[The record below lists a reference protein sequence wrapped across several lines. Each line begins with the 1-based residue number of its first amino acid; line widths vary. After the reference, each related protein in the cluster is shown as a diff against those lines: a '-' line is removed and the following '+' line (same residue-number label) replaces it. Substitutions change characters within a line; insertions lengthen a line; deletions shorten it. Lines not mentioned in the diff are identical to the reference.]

1 MQFMVKMTVSLPADL
16 DEATRTDLVN
26 QEREYSQNLQ
36 RSGKFVHLWRIVG
49 EHANYSLFDVESN
62 AELHEI
68 LTGLPMFPYMTYE
81 ITALTDHPN
90 AVHPR
95 CTPTE

>member
-1 MQFMVKMTVSLPADL
+1 MHYLVRMTVALPRDL
-16 DEATRTDLVN
+16 DEATRTELVDR
-26 QEREYSQNLQ
+26 EREYSQRLQ

-49 EHANYSLFDVESN
+49 EHANYSLFDVDSH

-68 LTGLPMFPYMTYE
+68 LTSLPMFPYMTFD

-90 AVHPR
+90 AVHTR
-95 CTPTE
+95 CAPMS